1 MPPRQSNDIV
11 YPMQKITPE
20 VVRLDKWLWAAR
32 FYRTRALAVEA
43 INGGHVHVNGLR
55 VKPSCSINLG
65 DELRIS
71 KGVTVFELLVRD
83 ISSKRG
89 PATQARALYEEYEH
103 SIRRREQLAAER
115 KLVATSCGPK
125 KRPDKRAR
133 RQIIRF
139 INKNQQPS

>member
-1 MPPRQSNDIV
+1 M
-11 YPMQKITPE
+11 
-20 VVRLDKWLWAAR
+20 RLDKWLWAAR

-55 VKPSCSINLG
+55 VKPSRDVKLG

-103 SIRRREQLAAER
+103 SIRRREQLATER
-115 KLVATSCGPK
+115 KLVAASSGPK

-133 RQIIRF
+133 RRIIRF
-139 INKNQQPS
+139 INKNQQLS